1 MKRALKTIKF
11 LFVFSA
17 WTVITLTVFRLVLSF
32 FWNFDILNAKSW
44 HIVGRFWENGGKI
57 NSWQDYLFFFLLFSF
72 FPIWIWGIYRGMK
85 ADFLQLALKPVLF
98 FMNRGLDE
106 APKNV
111 TIKNIDVT
119 VKKQSKEEVLEKII
133 GDKMKA
139 LEKDEPETK
148 TYDDMRKSLAQK
160 K

>member
-1 MKRALKTIKF
+1 
-11 LFVFSA
+11 
-17 WTVITLTVFRLVLSF
+17 
-32 FWNFDILNAKSW
+32 
-44 HIVGRFWENGGKI
+44 
-57 NSWQDYLFFFLLFSF
+57 
-72 FPIWIWGIYRGMK
+72 
-85 ADFLQLALKPVLF
+85 
-98 FMNRGLDE
+98 MNRGLDE